1 MQAKTTTEAGSQA
14 PKNGS
19 GGSVTLKNF
28 HDLAVALTDAEIEH
42 FALNIRQGIDHWRTA
57 GKLLVDMTKKHPEAM
72 TRIREKTGL
81 TDAVLQTFARIGRNE
96 IWPPLLVDS
105 SLGARKLL
113 ECHYQDQKRYAEEPI
128 DVVIEWKDGKTKTIK
143 KKVSDLSRAECA
155 VVFDGRGGINN
166 LDQQG
171 FRLRG
176 EAPAKL
182 ETLKHSDPAPVYQAP
197 RAVNVDI
204 GYFSVVM
211 QPDGTVTQEPCGK
224 SAMAQPVRMVK
235 NGKGYQ
241 SAIVLYYKQE
251 MK

>member
-1 MQAKTTTEAGSQA
+1 MQTKNTDQAGDEDVKAYGRSD
-14 PKNGS
+14 
-19 GGSVTLKNF
+19 VTVKSF
-28 HDLAVALTDAEIEH
+28 HDLASALTDAEIEH

-81 TDAVLQTFARIGRNE
+81 SDSVLQTFARIGRNE

-143 KKVSDLSRAECA
+143 KKVSDLNRAECA

-176 EAPAKL
+176 ETPMKL
-182 ETLKHSDPAPVYQAP
+182 ATLKHSDPAPVYQAP

-211 QPDGTVTQEPCGK
+211 NPDGTVTQEPCGK
-224 SAMAQPVRMVK
+224 SAMAQPVRLVK

>member
-1 MQAKTTTEAGSQA
+1 MQATNTTKESGKSAKA
-14 PKNGS
+14 GS
-19 GGSVTLKNF
+19 GGSVTVKSFN
-28 HDLAVALTDAEIEH
+28 DLAVALTDAEIEH

-57 GKLLVDMTKKHPEAM
+57 GKLLVEMTKKHPEAM
-72 TRIREKTGL
+72 ARIREKTGL
-81 TDAVLQTFARIGRNE
+81 SDSVLQTFARIGRNE

-113 ECHYQDQKRYAEEPI
+113 ECHYQDQKRFAEEPI
-128 DVVIEWKDGKTKTIK
+128 EVAVQWSDGVIKTTR
-143 KKVSDLSRAECA
+143 KKVADLSRAECA
-155 VVFDGRGGINN
+155 IVFDNQGGINN
-166 LDQQG
+166 LEQQA

-176 EAPAKL
+176 EKPVSVKTLSFTEPAPAYV
-182 ETLKHSDPAPVYQAP
+182 PP

-211 QPDGTVTQEPCGK
+211 KPDGSITQEPCGK
-224 SAMAQPVRMVK
+224 SAMAQPVRLVK
-235 NGKGYQ
+235 DKHGYQ

>member
-1 MQAKTTTEAGSQA
+1 MQTTNTTQTGGAAVQAAGRS
-14 PKNGS
+14 NGTIKS
-19 GGSVTLKNF
+19 F
-28 HDLAVALTDAEIEH
+28 DELAVALTDAEIEH

-176 EAPAKL
+176 EAPVKL

-224 SAMAQPVRMVK
+224 SAMAQPVRLVK

>member
-1 MQAKTTTEAGSQA
+1 MQATNTTQAGSAAVQA
-14 PKNGS
+14 AGRSNGTIKS
-19 GGSVTLKNF
+19 F
-28 HDLAVALTDAEIEH
+28 DDLAVALTDAEIEH

-57 GKLLVDMTKKHPEAM
+57 GKLLVEMTKKHPEAM
-72 TRIREKTGL
+72 ARIREKTGL
-81 TDAVLQTFARIGRNE
+81 TDSVLQTFARIGRNE

-113 ECHYQDQKRYAEEPI
+113 ECHYQDQKRYADEPI
-128 DVVIEWKDGKTKTIK
+128 DVVIEWKDGKTKTVK
-143 KKVSDLSRAECA
+143 KKVSELSRSECA

-176 EAPAKL
+176 EPPAKL
-182 ETLKHSDPAPVYQAP
+182 ETLKRSDPAPVYQAP

-224 SAMAQPVRMVK
+224 SAMAQPVRLVK